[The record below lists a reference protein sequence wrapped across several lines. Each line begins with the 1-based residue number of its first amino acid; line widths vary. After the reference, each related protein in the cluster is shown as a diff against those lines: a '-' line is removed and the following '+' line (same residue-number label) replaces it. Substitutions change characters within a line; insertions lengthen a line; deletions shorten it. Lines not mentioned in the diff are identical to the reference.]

1 MITLSKGKFL
11 ILFFV
16 TVLLAAILGITTS
29 LSFLIWG
36 DSVPYLKNF
45 VPKLSLETK
54 EIVTSTG
61 EKRTITSEES
71 AVISVVEKASPAVVS
86 VVVKTVG
93 FDPFSGPT
101 SSEQGIG
108 TGFIIDPNGV
118 ILTNSHVVS
127 DKEATYL
134 VVTKDK
140 KTLTVDKIERDE
152 ANDIA
157 IITTKE
163 KNLPAVALGDS
174 DSLKVGQKVVAIGN
188 ALGRFDNTVTVGVV
202 SGIGRGVTATSSL
215 GGFEETLE
223 NVIQTDAALN
233 PGNSG
238 GPLLDLGGQ
247 VVGVNFATA
256 SAENIGFVIPINTTK
271 PTIEGFKKEGR
282 IVKAYLGV
290 SYQMISEDIAEV
302 RNMPQGAFIQR
313 VVSGSPAEKA
323 GVATSDIITKF
334 GGEDLNSTNPMYK
347 IIAKRKPGDKI
358 DLEIWRDSKK

>member
-108 TGFIIDPNGV
+108 TGFIIDPN
-118 ILTNSHVVS
+118 
-127 DKEATYL
+127 
-134 VVTKDK
+134 
-140 KTLTVDKIERDE
+140 
-152 ANDIA
+152 
-157 IITTKE
+157 
-163 KNLPAVALGDS
+163 
-174 DSLKVGQKVVAIGN
+174 
-188 ALGRFDNTVTVGVV
+188 
-202 SGIGRGVTATSSL
+202 
-215 GGFEETLE
+215 
-223 NVIQTDAALN
+223 
-233 PGNSG
+233 
-238 GPLLDLGGQ
+238 
-247 VVGVNFATA
+247 
-256 SAENIGFVIPINTTK
+256 
-271 PTIEGFKKEGR
+271 
-282 IVKAYLGV
+282 
-290 SYQMISEDIAEV
+290 
-302 RNMPQGAFIQR
+302 
-313 VVSGSPAEKA
+313 
-323 GVATSDIITKF
+323 
-334 GGEDLNSTNPMYK
+334 
-347 IIAKRKPGDKI
+347 
-358 DLEIWRDSKK
+358 